1 MISLNYP
8 GRTGM
13 EGPGQIGIER
23 HLESIPPAVRPIVE
37 AALATVRSAATG
49 SEEVVYQS
57 RPPRGPSAMWKLVH
71 YRVNGAYVA
80 GIGTF
85 ARHSTL
91 FFYRGRELHDPEG
104 LLRGGGKDSRFIAL
118 RTPADAQTP
127 AVERLVREAF
137 DLARSPEPA
146 P

>member
-1 MISLNYP
+1 MISLDYP

-13 EGPGQIGIER
+13 EGAGRIGIDH

-37 AALATVRSAATG
+37 AALATVRSVAPDA
-49 SEEVVYQS
+49 EEVVYQS
-57 RPPRGPSAMWKLVH
+57 RAPRGRSAMWKLVH

-85 ARHSTL
+85 SRHSTL
-91 FFYRGRELHDPEG
+91 FFYRGRELRDPG
-104 LLRGGGKDSRFIAL
+104 RLLQGGGRDSRFVAL